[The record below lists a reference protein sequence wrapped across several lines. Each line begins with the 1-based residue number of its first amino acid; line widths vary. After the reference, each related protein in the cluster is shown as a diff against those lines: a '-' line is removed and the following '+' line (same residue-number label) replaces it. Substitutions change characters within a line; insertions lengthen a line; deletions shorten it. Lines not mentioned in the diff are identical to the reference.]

1 MSYNH
6 DDPQKAASK
15 HKPALIAI
23 IVALV
28 VAGLAFLVFSPGADE
43 QNDGISTTAPP
54 SDVPVSD
61 AEGLGEDVAPPVVTE
76 GANTPAAGTDAPAG
90 TIDAPAGADTPAN

>member
-15 HKPALIAI
+15 HKPAIIAI

-28 VAGLAFLVFSPGADE
+28 VAGLAFLVFTPGADE
-43 QNDGISTTAPP
+43 QGDGIATTAPP
-54 SDVPVSD
+54 SDVPVTD
-61 AEGLGEDVAPPVVTE
+61 AAGLGEDTAPPMVSD
-76 GANTPAAGTDAPAG
+76 ADTPAAGTTAPAG
-90 TIDAPAGADTPAN
+90 TVDAPAGADAPAN